1 MARPGQPFRLWIRLS
16 YIRYGARAPDVSS
29 GPPESGAGGRRD
41 GWPLSLSPQE
51 REVLRLL
58 AEFRTNNEIAEA
70 LVISPRTAEKHVEH
84 IIQKLGVVDRRE
96 AARKAG
102 EVLKDT

>member
-1 MARPGQPFRLWIRLS
+1 M
-16 YIRYGARAPDVSS
+16 
-29 GPPESGAGGRRD
+29 
-41 GWPLSLSPQE
+41 
-51 REVLRLL
+51 LRLL